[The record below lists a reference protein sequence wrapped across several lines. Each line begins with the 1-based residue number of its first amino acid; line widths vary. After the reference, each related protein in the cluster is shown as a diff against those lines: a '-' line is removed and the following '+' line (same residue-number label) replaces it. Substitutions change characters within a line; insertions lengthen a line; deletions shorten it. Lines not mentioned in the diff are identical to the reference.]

1 MLVHIAHDK
10 TCKERYD
17 VYCGDKKLKSGE
29 EYDLPEAPVL
39 TFAEYNPA
47 AGKAWFARVFLAFLA
62 GIVRASFDDFS
73 AIRCSQKRTEVRIE
87 GKTDEL
93 EIRFFEGGRYEVK
106 GANAT
111 ELSSEEI
118 PLPKVKRRI
127 FVYKAAV
134 TALLLAALGGFIA
147 LIFLL

>member
-1 MLVHIAHDK
+1 MLVHISHDK
-10 TCKERYD
+10 NCKGRFD
-17 VYCGDKKLKSGE
+17 VYCEGKKLKSGE
-29 EYDLPEAPVL
+29 EYDLPDTFGL

-73 AIRCSQKRTEVRIE
+73 AIRCSQKRTEVRIDGAKE
-87 GKTDEL
+87 EL
-93 EIRFFEGGRYEVK
+93 AIRFFEGGRYEVK
-106 GANAT
+106 GAKAT
-111 ELSSEEI
+111 ELSSEEV

-127 FVYKAAV
+127 FFYKAAV

>member
-1 MLVHIAHDK
+1 MLVHISHDRN
-10 TCKERYD
+10 CKGRFD
-17 VYCGDKKLKSGE
+17 VYCEGKKLRSGE
-29 EYDLPEAPVL
+29 EYDLPEQFDL

-87 GKTDEL
+87 GAKEEL
-93 EIRFFEGGRYEVK
+93 EIRFFEGGRYEVN
-106 GANAT
+106 GAQAT
-111 ELSSEEI
+111 ELSSGEV

-127 FVYKAAV
+127 FFYKAAV